1 MMKLRYPLTLVLL
14 LGACAS
20 AVAGPIAAGKQRV
33 LGSAYSPRQAQGFT
47 SYWNADVSENAGKWG
62 SVEAVRGQMNWGPL
76 DEAYQLAKRNHMQF
90 QFHVGLWCAQQPTWV
105 RNLPPNEQLAAIEHW
120 FAAIAQ
126 RYPDIDLMQVANET
140 LPGHNQPDNRRSDT
154 GNYLQALGGTG
165 ATGVDWVL
173 EAFRLARKYF
183 PHAKLMINDYNVTE
197 YNDQARQ
204 YLHTIQLL
212 QQEHLIDAIGIQ
224 GHLSSNGPSVSVQR
238 ANLDLLASTGLPIY
252 ITEFDLDGRTDA
264 QQLAAWQRFFPMFW
278 EHPAVRGVNLWGF
291 RHGLWRENEG
301 AYLINYDGSE
311 RPALTW
317 LRSYVASK
325 P

>member
-1 MMKLRYPLTLVLL
+1 MLKLRYPLLLVLL

-33 LGSAYSPRQAQGFT
+33 LGSAYSPSQAQGFT
-47 SYWNADVSENAGKWG
+47 NYWNGVVPENAGKWG

-90 QFHVGLWCAQQPTWV
+90 QFHCALWGVQQPTWL
-105 RNLPPNEQLAAIEHW
+105 RTLPPNQQIAAIEHW

-126 RYPDIDLMQVANET
+126 RYPDIDVMQVTNET
-140 LPGHNQPDNRRSDT
+140 LPGHHQPDNRSSDS
-154 GNYLQALGGTG
+154 GNYMQALGGTG

-173 EAFRLARKYF
+173 QEFRLARKYF
-183 PHAKLMINDYNVTE
+183 PHTKLMINDYGVTE
-197 YNDQARQ
+197 YSAVTRQ

-212 QQEHLIDAIGIQ
+212 QQEHLVDAIGIQ
-224 GHLSSNGPSVSVQR
+224 GHFQSYGVPASVHR
-238 ANLDLLASTGLPIY
+238 ANLDLLASAGLPIY

-264 QQLAAWQRFFPMFW
+264 QQLAAYQRLFPVFW

-291 RHGLWRENEG
+291 RHGLWRDDEG
-301 AYLINYDGSE
+301 AYLINWNGSE

-317 LRSYVASK
+317 LRSYVASR

>member
-1 MMKLRYPLTLVLL
+1 MLKLRYQLTLVLL

-20 AVAGPIAAGKQRV
+20 AVAGPIAAGKRRV
-33 LGSAYSPRQAQGFT
+33 LGSAYSPQQAQGFT
-47 SYWNADVSENAGKWG
+47 NYWNADVPENAGKWG

-76 DEAYQLAKRNHMQF
+76 DQAYQLAKRNHMQF
-90 QFHVGLWCAQQPTWV
+90 QFHVGLWGAQQPTWV
-105 RNLPPNEQLAAIEHW
+105 RNLPPHEQLAAIEHW

-126 RYPDIDLMQVANET
+126 RYPGIDLMQVANET

-154 GNYLQALGGTG
+154 GNYMQALGGTG
-165 ATGVDWVL
+165 TTGVDWVL
-173 EAFRLARKYF
+173 EAFRLARRYF
-183 PHAKLMINDYNVTE
+183 PHTKLMINDYNVTE

-224 GHLSSNGPSVSVQR
+224 GHLSSNGPSVAVQR
-238 ANLDLLASTGLPIY
+238 ANLDLLASTRLPIY

-291 RHGLWRENEG
+291 RHGMWRDNEG

-317 LRSYVASK
+317 LRSYVASR